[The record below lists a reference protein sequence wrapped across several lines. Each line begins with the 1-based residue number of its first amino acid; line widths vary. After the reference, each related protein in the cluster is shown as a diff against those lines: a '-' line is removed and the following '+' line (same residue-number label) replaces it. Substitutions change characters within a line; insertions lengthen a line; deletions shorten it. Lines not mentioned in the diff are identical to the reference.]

1 MAACALRR
9 AQRAAGL
16 ATAGP
21 ETQVKGMNDIALI
34 VELCP
39 VVRRQLEHHARAGET
54 VRYRDLARAAEVPGP
69 QTIHK
74 TTQALE
80 AIARADHGAGR
91 PLISALAVGRGR
103 GGLPGPGFF
112 QLLRELGRYD
122 GPDSG
127 PEAEAAHTREIE
139 AVFAAYQDA

>member
-1 MAACALRR
+1 MDDF
-9 AQRAAGL
+9 AQ
-16 ATAGP
+16 
-21 ETQVKGMNDIALI
+21 I

-39 VVRRQLEHHARAGET
+39 VLRRELEDRARAGET

-69 QTIHK
+69 HTIHK

-80 AIARADHGAGR
+80 AITRADHAAGR
-91 PLISALAVGRGR
+91 PLLAALAVGRGS

-122 GPDSG
+122 GPDDG
-127 PEAEAAHTREIE
+127 EAAAAQHRRDLE
-139 AVFAAYQDA
+139 AVFAAYRHA

>member
-1 MAACALRR
+1 M
-9 AQRAAGL
+9 
-16 ATAGP
+16 
-21 ETQVKGMNDIALI
+21 DDFALI
-34 VELCP
+34 LELCP
-39 VVRRQLEHHARAGET
+39 VLRRLLEDRARAGET

-69 QTIHK
+69 HTIHK

-80 AIARADHGAGR
+80 AITRADHAAGR
-91 PLISALAVGRGR
+91 PLLAALAVGRGS

-127 PEAEAAHTREIE
+127 PEAESQHQRECE
-139 AVFAAYQDA
+139 AVFAAYRDA

>member
-1 MAACALRR
+1 MDDF
-9 AQRAAGL
+9 AQ
-16 ATAGP
+16 
-21 ETQVKGMNDIALI
+21 I

-39 VVRRQLEHHARAGET
+39 VLRRELEDRALAGET

-69 QTIHK
+69 HTIHK

-80 AIARADHGAGR
+80 AITRADHAAGR
-91 PLISALAVGRGR
+91 PLLAALAVGRGS

-122 GPDSG
+122 GPDDG
-127 PEAEAAHTREIE
+127 EAAAAQHRRELE
-139 AVFAAYQDA
+139 AVFAAYRHA

>member
-1 MAACALRR
+1 M
-9 AQRAAGL
+9 Q
-16 ATAGP
+16 
-21 ETQVKGMNDIALI
+21 GMDDITLI

-39 VVRRQLEHHARAGET
+39 VIRRQLEDHARAGET

-80 AIARADHGAGR
+80 ALARADHAAGR
-91 PLISALAVGRGR
+91 PLIAALAVGRGN

-112 QLLRELGRYD
+112 HLLRELGRYD
-122 GPDSG
+122 GPDG
-127 PEAEAAHTREIE
+127 GADAEAQHQRECE
-139 AVFAAYQDA
+139 AVFAAYRDA

>member
-1 MAACALRR
+1 
-9 AQRAAGL
+9 
-16 ATAGP
+16 
-21 ETQVKGMNDIALI
+21 MNDLALI

-39 VVRRQLEHHARAGET
+39 VLRRLLEDQARAGQT

-69 QTIHK
+69 HTIHK

-80 AIARADHGAGR
+80 AITRADHAAGR
-91 PLISALAVGRGR
+91 PLIAALAVGRGND
-103 GGLPGPGFF
+103 GLPGPGFF

-127 PEAEAAHTREIE
+127 DAARQVHAREVDAAI
-139 AVFAAYQDA
+139 AAYQDA

>member
-1 MAACALRR
+1 M
-9 AQRAAGL
+9 
-16 ATAGP
+16 
-21 ETQVKGMNDIALI
+21 DDFALI
-34 VELCP
+34 IELCP
-39 VVRRQLEHHARAGET
+39 VLRRQLEDHARAGET

-80 AIARADHGAGR
+80 AITRADHAAGR
-91 PLISALAVGRGR
+91 PLIAALAVGRGSA
-103 GGLPGPGFF
+103 GLPGPGFF

-127 PEAEAAHTREIE
+127 AAAAAAHTRECE
-139 AVFAAYQDA
+139 AVFAAYQTR